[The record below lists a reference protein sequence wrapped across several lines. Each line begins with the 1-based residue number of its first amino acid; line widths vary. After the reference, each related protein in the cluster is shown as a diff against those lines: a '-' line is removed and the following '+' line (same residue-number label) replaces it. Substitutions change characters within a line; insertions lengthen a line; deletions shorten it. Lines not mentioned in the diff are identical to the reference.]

1 MTRSKILQVHLV
13 DAVEDQNLRDVS
25 NGVDKIAKLR
35 RRFPSLEPGEAV
47 QFVEVRNALKLKVG
61 TKTLSSWLKR
71 QGRVQSS
78 KDKGQAEEIMKLRRQ
93 TQEMERVLEYKNWRI
108 LGERKS
114 FIAMLLEELNTE
126 ELMRKST
133 P

>member
-1 MTRSKILQVHLV
+1 MPRGEPFAPSFALENKIKTMWA
-13 DAVEDQNLRDVS
+13 DGA
-25 NGVDKIAKLR
+25 
-35 RRFPSLEPGEAV
+35 SL
-47 QFVEVRNALKLKVG
+47 VEVCDALKLKVG

-71 QGRVQSS
+71 QGRVQSAPAS

-108 LGERKS
+108 LGERRS